1 MKLGG
6 NTINFRP
13 KDESFFERRLFYAM
27 ETAKGEG
34 RRYLHYLGSQMMDE
48 LLHKQVE
55 EMMTLLNQDVR
66 CQVIYRTLPLENHQ
80 CRYIK
85 LQGKSIQALLKESHA
100 VIIMAA
106 T

>member
-1 MKLGG
+1 MLWKP
-6 NTINFRP
+6 P
-13 KDESFFERRLFYAM
+13 KVKEE
-27 ETAKGEG
+27 EI
-34 RRYLHYLGSQMMDE
+34 LHYLGSQMMDE

-106 T
+106 TLGI

>member
-34 RRYLHYLGSQMMDE
+34 RRYL
-48 LLHKQVE
+48 
-55 EMMTLLNQDVR
+55 TLS
-66 CQVIYRTLPLENHQ
+66 
-80 CRYIK
+80 
-85 LQGKSIQALLKESHA
+85 G
-100 VIIMAA
+100 
-106 T
+106 